1 MYVSYCDP
9 CEAARSVF
17 SRERLADRC
26 MGKLELVDRLVRI
39 LAEGLPRDT
48 AEIEAAVD
56 SEEIDR
62 VASLA
67 HRLKGAAANMCAERL
82 SLAAAGLEQA
92 ARVCDAEGISES
104 WHGLQREAGLLLE
117 ALKRQE

>member
-1 MYVSYCDP
+1 
-9 CEAARSVF
+9 
-17 SRERLADRC
+17 

-39 LAEGLPRDT
+39 LADGLPKDT
-48 AEIEAAVD
+48 AEIEAAVEAD
-56 SEEIDR
+56 DIDR

-67 HRLKGAAANMCAERL
+67 HRLKGAAANMCAERV
-82 SLAAAGLEQA
+82 SSAAAGLEQA

-104 WHGLQREAGLLLE
+104 WYGLRQEVGLLLE